1 MTAEGASSQSG
12 PARARGWRAVRRLS
26 SRTSLRTKLIT
37 ALITLVILALA
48 AISFAGISILRGY
61 LIGQTDNT
69 LRSETIEQLG
79 VHAVNDS
86 LNGNGCG
93 GTGVGLANSKY
104 AVWWIPP
111 AAPSS
116 RLCSRWPEGSAHHAL
131 AMAAARPCRLSRPSN
146 RGSSRIPA

>member
-69 LRSETIEQLG
+69 LRSAGIEQLG
-79 VHAVNDS
+79 VHAVSDS
-86 LNGNGCG
+86 LNVRIFGSGDVVYRGNPHVQQSIFGSG
-93 GTGVGLANSKY
+93 SVTG
-104 AVWWIPP
+104 
-111 AAPSS
+111 
-116 RLCSRWPEGSAHHAL
+116 R
-131 AMAAARPCRLSRPSN
+131 
-146 RGSSRIPA
+146 